1 MADIAIGDRSARLY
15 AVGPPTSRPNDRF
28 RETFMTAKTT
38 EKTLSHSKQPFSIAG
53 RTIAPG
59 QRLQFNLPAAQLYTH
74 TPLEMPIEV
83 INGRRPGPTL
93 LICAAI
99 HGDELNGIEIIRRL
113 RQLKS
118 LDRLRGTLVLA
129 PIVNLFG
136 FIHQSRYLPDRRDLN
151 RCFPGSEAGS
161 IASRMAYLFFNEV
174 VRHCTHG
181 IDLHTGAVHR
191 DNLPQ
196 IRAALDSPGVPEL
209 AQGFSI
215 PVIVNSG
222 EIERSLR
229 REANVVGIPIIT
241 YEAGEALRLDE
252 HCIVTGVRGITS
264 VMRRL
269 NMLPSRGKSREK
281 SEPFV
286 ARSTSWLRATSD
298 GMFRTLV
305 ELGARVRAGDTLGV
319 ISSPVASEESL
330 VTAPQDGIVICVHRL
345 PLVNQGDAV
354 FHIARFGEP
363 GAVEEEI
370 TALSS
375 EVQSD
380 PLYEPDPSDTL
391 V

>member
-1 MADIAIGDRSARLY
+1 MSA
-15 AVGPPTSRPNDRF
+15 SK
-28 RETFMTAKTT
+28 TAAAN
-38 EKTLSHSKQPFSIAG
+38 SDFHIAG
-53 RTIAPG
+53 RAIAPG
-59 QRLQFNLPAAQLYTH
+59 TRLQFNLPAAQLYTH

-83 INGRRPGPTL
+83 INGRRSGPTL

-113 RQLKS
+113 RELKS
-118 LDRLRGTLVLA
+118 LNRLRGTLVLA

-151 RCFPGSEAGS
+151 RCFPGSETGS

-174 VRHCTHG
+174 VKHCSHG

-196 IRAALDSPGVPEL
+196 IRAALESPGVPEL

-229 REANVVGIPIIT
+229 REAQVAGIPIIT

-252 HCIVTGVRGITS
+252 RCIVTGVRGITN
-264 VMRRL
+264 VMRSIG
-269 NMLPSRGKSREK
+269 MLPGRKPQATTA
-281 SEPFV
+281 EPFV

-305 ELGARVRAGDTLGV
+305 ELGARVRKGDTLGV
-319 ISSPVASEESL
+319 ISSPVASEETL

-345 PLVNQGDAV
+345 PLVNEGDAV
-354 FHIARFGEP
+354 FHVARFGEP
-363 GAVEEEI
+363 GAVEDEI
-370 TALSS
+370 TALGS
-375 EVQSD
+375 EVERD
-380 PLYEPDPSDTL
+380 VLYEPDPSSGL

>member
-1 MADIAIGDRSARLY
+1 MLSLAQAPGFYEAIMSISKGSA
-15 AVGPPTSRPNDRF
+15 SN
-28 RETFMTAKTT
+28 T
-38 EKTLSHSKQPFSIAG
+38 EFHIAG
-53 RTIAPG
+53 HTIAPG
-59 QRLQFNLPAAQLYTH
+59 ERLQFNLPAAQLYTH

-83 INGRRPGPTL
+83 INGRRAGPTL
-93 LICAAI
+93 LISAAI

-118 LDRLRGTLVLA
+118 LERLRGTLVLA

-151 RCFPGSEAGS
+151 RCFPGSETGS

-174 VRHCTHG
+174 VRHCSHG

-252 HCIVTGVRGITS
+252 HCIVTGVRGITN
-264 VMRRL
+264 VMRQL
-269 NMLPSRGKSREK
+269 NMLAGRKPRTTA
-281 SEPFV
+281 EPFV

-305 ELGARVRAGDTLGV
+305 ELGARVRKGDTLGV
-319 ISSPVASEESL
+319 ISSPVASEETL

-345 PLVNQGDAV
+345 PLVNEGDAI

-363 GAVEEEI
+363 GAVEDEI
-370 TALSS
+370 TALGS
-375 EVQSD
+375 EVERD
-380 PLYEPDPSDTL
+380 PLYEPDPSDRL
-391 V
+391 A